1 VIMSRLLFIDDD
13 IDFLEVMTIFFEK
26 NGYTVETATTAE
38 AGKKKIIADKPDLL
52 VLDVMMPSEFEGF
65 ELAREIRENLELTD
79 LPIIILS
86 CIHDRKQ
93 VPYRFAPDKDYLPV
107 DVFLD
112 KPVNPD
118 TLLEKVE
125 NLLGIRREKP
135 LREL

>member
-1 VIMSRLLFIDDD
+1 MSRLLFIDDD
-13 IDFLEVMTIFFEK
+13 IDFLEVMTLFFEK
-26 NGYTVETATTAE
+26 NGYDVETATTPE
-38 AGKKKIIADKPDLL
+38 AGKKRIIDHKPDLV

-65 ELAREIRENLELTD
+65 ELAREIREDMKLTD

-118 TLLEKVE
+118 VLLEKVKE
-125 NLLGIRREKP
+125 LLNEKREKP
-135 LREL
+135 VIDL

>member
-1 VIMSRLLFIDDD
+1 MSRLLFIDDD
-13 IDFLEVMTIFFEK
+13 IDFLEVMTLFFEK
-26 NGYTVETATTAE
+26 NGYDVETATTPE
-38 AGKKKIIADKPDLL
+38 AGKKRIIDRNPDLV

-65 ELAREIRENLELTD
+65 ELAREIREDMKLTD

-118 TLLEKVE
+118 VLLEKVKE
-125 NLLGIRREKP
+125 LLNEKREKP
-135 LREL
+135 VIDL

>member
-1 VIMSRLLFIDDD
+1 MSRLLFIDDD
-13 IDFLEVMTIFFEK
+13 IDFLEVMTLFFEK
-26 NGYTVETATTAE
+26 NGYDVETATTPE
-38 AGKKKIIADKPDLL
+38 AGKKRIIDHKPDLV

-65 ELAREIRENLELTD
+65 ELAREIREDMKLTD

-112 KPVNPD
+112 KPVNPE
-118 TLLEKVE
+118 TLLEKVKE
-125 NLLGIRREKP
+125 LLNEKREKP
-135 LREL
+135 VSDL

>member
-1 VIMSRLLFIDDD
+1 MSRLLFIDDD

>member
-1 VIMSRLLFIDDD
+1 MSRLLFIDDD
-13 IDFLEVMTIFFEK
+13 IDFLEVMRIFFEK

-65 ELAREIRENLELTD
+65 ELAREIRENLKLTD

-112 KPVNPD
+112 KPVNPE

>member
-1 VIMSRLLFIDDD
+1 MSRLLFIDDD

-26 NGYTVETATTAE
+26 NGYTVDTATTPE
-38 AGKKKIIADKPDLL
+38 AGKKKITTNQPDLL

-65 ELAREIRENLELTD
+65 ELAREIREKMKLVN

-86 CIHDRKQ
+86 CIHDQKQ

-112 KPVNPD
+112 KPVNPE
-118 TLLEKVE
+118 TLLGKVAE
-125 NLLGIRREKP
+125 LLGEKREKP
-135 LREL
+135 LRDL

>member
-1 VIMSRLLFIDDD
+1 MSRLLFIDDD
-13 IDFLEVMTIFFEK
+13 IDFLEVMRIFFEK

-38 AGKKKIIADKPDLL
+38 AGKKNIIADKPDLL

-65 ELAREIRENLELTD
+65 ELARKIRENLKLTD

-112 KPVNPD
+112 KPVNPE

>member
-1 VIMSRLLFIDDD
+1 MSQLLFIDDD
-13 IDFLEVMTIFFEK
+13 IDFLEVMTLFFEK
-26 NGYTVETATTAE
+26 NGYDVETATTPE
-38 AGKKKIIADKPDLL
+38 AGKKRIIDHKPDLV

-65 ELAREIRENLELTD
+65 ELAREIRENMKLTD

-118 TLLEKVE
+118 VLLEKVKS
-125 NLLGIRREKP
+125 LLGEYREEP
-135 LREL
+135 SHNL